1 MILKDLNSSYHI
13 MVTRVHA
20 NHKVYNISYHI
31 IWISKY
37 RKHILKDKI
46 QIAFKKYLFEKAHML
61 KISIEAYEIMD
72 DHIHLFIKSIP
83 DLTIS
88 YIVQQLKGY
97 TSYKVR
103 NEFPILKKYKSLW
116 THSYF
121 VETIG
126 LISEKIEC

>member
-1 MILKDLNSSYHI
+1 

-31 IWISKY
+31 IWIPKY
-37 RKHILKDKI
+37 RKHILKDEI
-46 QIAFKKYLFEKAHML
+46 RIAVKKYLFEKAHML

-72 DHIHLFIKSIP
+72 DHIHLFIKSRP

-103 NEFPILKKYKSLW
+103 KEFPILKRYKSLW

-121 VETIG
+121 AETIG
-126 LISEKIEC
+126 LISEKTVKRYIEMKRK